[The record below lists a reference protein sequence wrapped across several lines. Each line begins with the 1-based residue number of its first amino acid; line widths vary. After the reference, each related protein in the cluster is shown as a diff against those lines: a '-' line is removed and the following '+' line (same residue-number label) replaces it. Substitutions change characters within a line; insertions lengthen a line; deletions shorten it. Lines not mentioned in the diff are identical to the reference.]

1 MALAKGKRS
10 RGTNA
15 MNQGTQDWSERTTFV
30 GFDWA
35 SDHHDVVIVDAR
47 GTIVEDFRFDDTA
60 AGWEQFRSKLSP
72 YPDPAVPMA
81 IGIETCSGAT
91 VERLLAAGYAVY
103 PINPK
108 AAKRYRER
116 KAPSGSKTDRFDAWS
131 LADALRVDGHAW
143 RALKLDDPLTVELRL
158 LCRDEIALIEQ
169 RTALICQLRA
179 ALGEY
184 YPVALEAFDDW
195 TLPSTWAFVEAFPTP
210 AALSRAGRRRWEK
223 FLHVHHLYRPET
235 YPKRLELFA
244 RAQAFCGSPAMT
256 NAKSL
261 LAVTLAAQLRVLENH
276 LDKFRE
282 RIQELFQG
290 HPDHELFGSLPGVG
304 EKLAP
309 RLLAELGDDR
319 ERFDS
324 PEALQC
330 HAGTAPVSYQSGQLK
345 RVHFRHACQKVL
357 RHTVHLWVNL
367 SRVKCPWAEAYYRKK
382 RAEGQTHACALR
394 CLGQRWLKIL
404 WKMWQTRTSYDA
416 ELHQKNQLK
425 HGSWVLTLMSPPSTG
440 LTTSQA

>member
-1 MALAKGKRS
+1 
-10 RGTNA
+10 
-15 MNQGTQDWSERTTFV
+15 
-30 GFDWA
+30 
-35 SDHHDVVIVDAR
+35 
-47 GTIVEDFRFDDTA
+47 
-60 AGWEQFRSKLSP
+60 
-72 YPDPAVPMA
+72 
-81 IGIETCSGAT
+81 
-91 VERLLAAGYAVY
+91 
-103 PINPK
+103 
-108 AAKRYRER
+108 
-116 KAPSGSKTDRFDAWS
+116 
-131 LADALRVDGHAW
+131 LRVDGHAW
-143 RALKLDDPLTVELRL
+143 RALKPDDPLTVELRL